1 MLGLTDRPT
10 SLAAS
15 LPFSFEVMYQY
26 TEFDKQFV
34 RARAA
39 QHRDQLERWQ
49 AGQLADEEFRPLRL
63 QNGWY
68 VQRYAPMLR
77 VAVPYGEISAPQLS
91 VLARIA
97 REYDTP
103 EAELLAHAQSTQD
116 QLPGAAP
123 KLTTNYGHFT
133 TRQNVQFN
141 WIPLSKSADVMDL
154 LATVNM
160 HGIQTSGNCIRNTTT
175 DELAGV
181 AVDEVVD
188 PRPYAELIRQ
198 WSTLHPEFAFLP
210 RKFKIAITGATE
222 DRAAIGWHDVGL
234 QMVKNTAGEVGFRVL
249 VGGGMGRTPVVGSQ
263 IREFLPWNHIMNY
276 LEAVV
281 RVYNRWGRRDNLYK
295 ARIKILVKAEGQ
307 RYFDEVETEFSEI
320 LEKDGG
326 LHTIPQSELDRVSA
340 GFVAPRLDLP
350 AMTDEWLAK
359 AEADVS
365 IEAAKTPA
373 FARWIAQNVVD
384 HQNPALRAVK
394 LSFKRVGQAPGDA
407 TADQLDATASL
418 VARYSAGEAR
428 VTHTQNLLLPWVR
441 LDQLHAL
448 WIDAKTLG
456 VAQPN
461 IGLLTDM
468 IACPGGDYCALAN
481 ARSLPLAAA
490 ITERYQDLDELDDLG
505 HIDFHMSGC
514 INSCG
519 HHHSGHIGILGVDKD
534 GKEWY
539 QVTLGGS
546 DGKDLSGT
554 AVAGKVVGPSF
565 SSFEVPD
572 VIEAILNTY
581 RTLRQPQGGRHEY
594 FIETLR
600 RVGQDPFKAAANAA
614 RHPSAEQTA

>member
-1 MLGLTDRPT
+1 
-10 SLAAS
+10 
-15 LPFSFEVMYQY
+15 MYQY
-26 TEFDKQFV
+26 TEFDKAFV

-39 QHRDQLERWQ
+39 EFRDQLGRWQ
-49 AGQLADEEFRPLRL
+49 TGQLTEDQFRPLRL

-77 VAVPYGEISAPQLS
+77 VAVPYGEINAAQIK
-91 VLARIA
+91 VLAQIA
-97 REYDTP
+97 RDYDTP
-103 EAELLAHAQSTQD
+103 DAALLAEAQATQD
-116 QLPGAAP
+116 KIAGLAP

-141 WIPLSKSADVMDL
+141 WIPLDKSADVMEL

-198 WSTLHPEFAFLP
+198 WSTLHPEFAHLP
-210 RKFKIAITGATE
+210 RKFKIAITGALE

-234 QMVKNTAGEVGFRVL
+234 QVIKNDAGEVGFKVL
-249 VGGGMGRTPVVGSQ
+249 VGGGMGRTPVNGVV
-263 IREFLPWNHIMNY
+263 IREFLPWQDIMNY

-281 RVYNRWGRRDNLYK
+281 RVYNRWGRRDNKYK

-307 RYFDEVETEFSEI
+307 RYFDEVETEFREI
-320 LEKDGG
+320 IERDGAP
-326 LHTIPQSELDRVSA
+326 HTLPQAELDRVKA
-340 GFVAPRLDLP
+340 GFVDPALHLP
-350 AMTDEWLAK
+350 ENTDEWLAQ
-359 AEADVS
+359 AEAALS

-373 FARWIAQNVVD
+373 FARWLARNVRP
-384 HQNPALRAVK
+384 HRNPQLRAVS
-394 LSFKRVGQAPGDA
+394 LSFKRSGYAPGDA
-407 TADQLDATASL
+407 TAEQLDAAAAL
-418 VARYSAGEAR
+418 VEKYSAGEAR
-428 VTHTQNLLLPWVR
+428 VSHTQNLLLPWVR

-448 WIDAKTLG
+448 WREAQALG

-481 ARSLPLAAA
+481 ARSIPTASA
-490 ITERYQDLDELDDLG
+490 ITERYQDLDELEDLG
-505 HIDFHMSGC
+505 HIDFHISGC

-546 DGKDLSGT
+546 DGKDLSGAAT
-554 AVAGKVVGPSF
+554 PGKVVGPSF

-581 RTLRQPQGGRHEY
+581 KELRAATADGKQEA

-614 RHPSAEQTA
+614 RHPVEETAA

>member
-1 MLGLTDRPT
+1 
-10 SLAAS
+10 
-15 LPFSFEVMYQY
+15 MYQY
-26 TEFDKQFV
+26 TEFDKHFV
-34 RARAA
+34 RARAE
-39 QHRDQLERWQ
+39 QHRDQLERFQ
-49 AGQLADEEFRPLRL
+49 LGQLSGDEFKPLRL

-77 VAVPYGEISAPQLS
+77 VAVPYGEISAAQLS
-91 VLARIA
+91 VLAKIA
-97 REYDTP
+97 RDYDTP
-103 EAELLAHAQSTQD
+103 DAALLASAQATQD
-116 QLPGAAP
+116 KIDGPSSKVSP

-141 WIPLSKSADVMDL
+141 WIPLSQSADVMDL

-210 RKFKIAITGATE
+210 RKFKIAITGAAE

-234 QMVKNTAGEVGFRVL
+234 QMVKNAAGEVGFRVL

-263 IREFLPWNHIMNY
+263 IREFLPWNQIMNY
-276 LEAVV
+276 LEAVI

-307 RYFDEVETEFSEI
+307 RYFDEVEAEYTQI
-320 LEKDGG
+320 VEKDGG
-326 LHTIPQSELDRVSA
+326 VHTVPQAELDRVSA
-340 GFVAPRLDLP
+340 CFVAPSLNLP
-350 AMTDEWLAK
+350 QDNAEWSAK

-365 IEAAKTPA
+365 IEAAKIPA
-373 FARWIAQNVVD
+373 FARWISQNVVP

-407 TADQLDATASL
+407 TADQLDAAAAL
-418 VARYSAGEAR
+418 VAKFSAGEAR
-428 VTHTQNLLLPWVR
+428 VTHTQNLVLPWVR

-448 WIDAKTLG
+448 WLEAKALG
-456 VAQPN
+456 LAQPN

-505 HIDFHMSGC
+505 HIDFHISGC

-546 DGKDLSGT
+546 DGKTLSGPT
-554 AVAGKVVGPSF
+554 VPGKVVGPSF

-572 VIEAILNTY
+572 VIEAVLNTY
-581 RTLRQPQGGRHEY
+581 KALRQPLQGRHES
-594 FIETLR
+594 FIETLH
-600 RVGQDPFKAAANAA
+600 RVGQDPFKAAANAS
-614 RHPSAEQTA
+614 RHPAADAQTA